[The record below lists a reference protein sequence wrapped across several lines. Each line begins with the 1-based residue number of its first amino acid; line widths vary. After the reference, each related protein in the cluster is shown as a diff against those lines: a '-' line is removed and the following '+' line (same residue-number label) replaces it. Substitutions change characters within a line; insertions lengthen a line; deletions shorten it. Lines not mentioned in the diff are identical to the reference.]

1 MAIPFVSSV
10 WLPEV
15 FPGPSA
21 TPVLPSEKGHYLSTS
36 RLHRP
41 LLGINFF
48 AGDVTAGFG
57 PYLAIYLLAQL
68 HWSPQN
74 IGIALSLGSIVTVIA
89 QTPAG
94 ALIDWT
100 RRKRTLLVCCVAA
113 VGLAALT
120 LVATDKTYWIF
131 GAQATMGL
139 ALAFLGPLIAAI
151 TLGVVGRADFT
162 RQTSANQAWNH
173 GGNVIAAAIAAGF
186 ALAGFVDGVFILISL
201 MSVGMIVCT
210 MLIRPSEINN
220 DVARGGDANAP
231 HGKDE
236 PSGFKTILSDRRL
249 VIFGASI
256 ILFHCAN
263 ASMLPLVSQK
273 VASGGD
279 TGSGIAFTS
288 ACIISAQFIMI
299 AMAVLCG
306 RTADSWGRKPLFL
319 IAFSILPIRAFLYTT
334 TDNPVA
340 LVAIQS
346 LDGVANGIF
355 AVLFLLIV
363 SDVTKGTGRFNVAQG
378 ALATLVG
385 VGASISNL
393 AAEEIV
399 QISGYDMAFYALA
412 GVAVLGALIF
422 GTLMPETAEHARH
435 DRSKAS
441 KSP

>member
-1 MAIPFVSSV
+1 MTETP
-10 WLPEV
+10 
-15 FPGPSA
+15 A
-21 TPVLPSEKGHYLSTS
+21 TSPTQVPLN
-36 RLHRP
+36 RP
-41 LLGINFF
+41 LLGVNFF

-74 IGIALSLGSIVTVIA
+74 IGFALALGSIVTVLA

-100 RRKRTLLVCCVAA
+100 RAKRALMVLCVTA

-120 LVATDKTYWIF
+120 LVVSDEKVAIY
-131 GAQATMGL
+131 GAQATMGV

-151 TLGVVGRADFT
+151 TLGVVGRSAFT

-173 GGNVIAAAIAAGF
+173 AGNVVAAGIAAAL
-186 ALAGFVDGVFILISL
+186 ALAGYVDGVFVLISA
-201 MSVGMIVCT
+201 MCVGMIFCT
-210 MLIRPSEINN
+210 LLIKPNQIDHEA
-220 DVARGGDANAP
+220 ARGGVAEDSA
-231 HGKDE
+231 GGE
-236 PSGFKTILSDRRL
+236 RPSGFATILSDKRL
-249 VIFGASI
+249 LIFGISI
-256 ILFHCAN
+256 VLFHCAN

-279 TGSGIAFTS
+279 TKTGIAFTS

-299 AMAVLCG
+299 GMAILCG
-306 RTADSWGRKPLFL
+306 RTADHWGRKPLFL
-319 IAFSILPIRAFLYTT
+319 IAFSILPIRAILYTL
-334 TDNPVA
+334 TDNTVA

-363 SDVTKGTGRFNVAQG
+363 SDVTKGTGRFNIAQG
-378 ALATLVG
+378 ALATLIG
-385 VGASISNL
+385 VGASVSNL

-399 QISGYDMAFYALA
+399 QLSSYNMAFYFLG
-412 GVAVLGALIF
+412 GVSVVGAVIF
-422 GTLMPETAEHARH
+422 AVFMPETARHARRNNA
-435 DRSKAS
+435 DAAQL
-441 KSP
+441 

>member
-1 MAIPFVSSV
+1 MIDGNTAKQGTKA
-10 WLPEV
+10 LN
-15 FPGPSA
+15 
-21 TPVLPSEKGHYLSTS
+21 
-36 RLHRP
+36 RP

-68 HWSPQN
+68 HWSPQS
-74 IGIALSLGSIVTVIA
+74 IGFALALGSIVTVLA

-100 RRKRTLLVCCVAA
+100 DAKRGLMIACVTA
-113 VGLAALT
+113 VGVAALT
-120 LVATDKTYWIF
+120 LVISDQKYAIY
-131 GAQATMGL
+131 GAQTTMGV

-151 TLGVVGRADFT
+151 TLGVVGREAFT

-173 GGNVIAAAIAAGF
+173 AGNVAAAGIAAGL
-186 ALAGFVDGVFILISL
+186 ALVGFVDGVFVLISV
-201 MSVGMIVCT
+201 MCVGMIGCT
-210 MLIRPSEINN
+210 LLIKPSQIDHEA
-220 DVARGGDANAP
+220 ARGGVAEDST
-231 HGKDE
+231 GQEK
-236 PSGFKTILSDRRL
+236 PSGFATILSDKRL
-249 VIFGASI
+249 IIFGASI
-256 ILFHCAN
+256 VLFHCAN

-279 TGSGIAFTS
+279 TKSGIAFTS

-299 AMAVLCG
+299 GMAVLCG

-319 IAFSILPIRAFLYTT
+319 LAFSILPVRAVLYTL
-334 TDNPVA
+334 TDNSVA

-378 ALATLVG
+378 ALAALVG
-385 VGASISNL
+385 VGASASNL
-393 AAEEIV
+393 IAEEIV
-399 QISGYDMAFYALA
+399 QLSGYDTAFYFLA
-412 GVAVLGALIF
+412 GVSLLGALIF
-422 GTLMPETAEHARH
+422 ATLMPETAQHARH
-435 DRSKAS
+435 DENSGE
-441 KSP
+441 SPETP

>member
-1 MAIPFVSSV
+1 M
-10 WLPEV
+10 
-15 FPGPSA
+15 
-21 TPVLPSEKGHYLSTS
+21 TSETQTGTGQGGTAPLN
-36 RLHRP
+36 RP

-68 HWSPQN
+68 HWSPQS
-74 IGIALSLGSIVTVIA
+74 IGFALALGSIVTVIA

-100 RRKRTLLVCCVAA
+100 SAKRGLMVACISA
-113 VGLAALT
+113 VGVAALT
-120 LVATDKTYWIF
+120 LVITDSQYAIY
-131 GAQATMGL
+131 GAQATMGV

-151 TLGVVGRADFT
+151 TLGVVGRQAFT

-173 GGNVIAAAIAAGF
+173 AGNVVAAAIAAGL
-186 ALAGFVDGVFILISL
+186 ALAGFVDGVFILISVMCL
-201 MSVGMIVCT
+201 GMIFFT
-210 MLIRPSEINN
+210 ALIKPSQIDHEA
-220 DVARGGDANAP
+220 ARGGVAEDSE
-231 HGKDE
+231 GQE
-236 PSGFKTILSDRRL
+236 QPSGFATILSEKRL
-249 VIFGASI
+249 IIFGASI
-256 ILFHCAN
+256 ILFHFAN

-279 TGSGIAFTS
+279 TKSGIAFTS

-299 AMAVLCG
+299 AMAILCG
-306 RTADSWGRKPLFL
+306 KTADIWGRKPLFL
-319 IAFSILPIRAFLYTT
+319 MAFSILPIRALLYTL
-334 TDNPVA
+334 TDNSVA

-385 VGASISNL
+385 VGASASNL
-393 AAEEIV
+393 IAEEIV
-399 QISGYDMAFYALA
+399 QIASYDMAFYFLA

-422 GTLMPETAEHARH
+422 AFLMPETARHARRDLADSSH
-435 DRSKAS
+435 SET
-441 KSP
+441 

>member
-1 MAIPFVSSV
+1 MT
-10 WLPEV
+10 E
-15 FPGPSA
+15 
-21 TPVLPSEKGHYLSTS
+21 TPVDGVPPK
-36 RLHRP
+36 RLNRP
-41 LLGINFF
+41 LLGVNFF

-74 IGIALSLGSIVTVIA
+74 IGFALALGSIVTVLA

-100 RRKRTLLVCCVAA
+100 RAKRALMVVCVTA

-120 LVATDKTYWIF
+120 LVVSDKAVAIY
-131 GAQATMGL
+131 GAQATMGV

-151 TLGVVGRADFT
+151 TLGVVGRRAFT

-173 GGNVIAAAIAAGF
+173 AGNVMAAGVAAGL
-186 ALAGFVDGVFILISL
+186 ALAGYVDGVFILIAV
-201 MSVGMIVCT
+201 MCVGMIICT
-210 MLIRPSEINN
+210 GLIKPTDIDHET
-220 DVARGGDANAP
+220 ARGGVAEDSSGAE
-231 HGKDE
+231 K
-236 PSGFKTILSDRRL
+236 PSGFATILSDRRL
-249 VIFGASI
+249 LIFGVSI

-279 TGSGIAFTS
+279 TKAGIAFTS

-299 AMAVLCG
+299 GMAVLCG
-306 RTADSWGRKPLFL
+306 RTADHWGRKPLFL
-319 IAFSILPIRAFLYTT
+319 IAFAILPIRAFLYTL
-334 TDNPVA
+334 TDNSVV

-363 SDVTKGTGRFNVAQG
+363 SDVTKGTGRFNIAQG

-385 VGASISNL
+385 VGASVSNL

-399 QISGYDMAFYALA
+399 QISSYDMAFYFLA
-412 GVAVLGALIF
+412 AVSLLGAVIF
-422 GTLMPETAEHARH
+422 ATLMPETAPHARH
-435 DRSKAS
+435 NRTRADAAQ
-441 KSP
+441 P